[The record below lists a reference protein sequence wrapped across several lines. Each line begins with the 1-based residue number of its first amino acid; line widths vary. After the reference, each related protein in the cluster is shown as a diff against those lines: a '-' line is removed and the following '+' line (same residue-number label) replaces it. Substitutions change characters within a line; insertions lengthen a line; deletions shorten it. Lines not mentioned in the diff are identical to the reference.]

1 MHVFYR
7 LLIFSKTT
15 FFEKFFQEYQQSVKQ
30 FGSRSKLL
38 QRLSADDTSTCADP
52 EGVTRGPDPT
62 PPPPLKNHKNIG
74 FLSNSGPDP
83 LKNYE
88 ATEPAFNVGLS
99 SAPQPN
105 AILMAFCWRADDGLL
120 IVVFGHFHPSSTKKQ
135 PRCQS
140 WTPLTNFSGSAHVV
154 GKE

>member
-1 MHVFYR
+1 MC
-7 LLIFSKTT
+7 
-15 FFEKFFQEYQQSVKQ
+15 
-30 FGSRSKLL
+30 GSRGGN
-38 QRLSADDTSTCADP
+38 Q
-52 EGVTRGPDPT
+52 GFGPL
-62 PPPPLKNHKNIG
+62 PPPLKNHNNIG

-105 AILMAFCWRADDGLL
+105 AILMAFCWRADDGLF
-120 IVVFGHFHPSSTKKQ
+120 IVVFGHFHPSSTKKN
-135 PRCQS
+135 PRCQI

-154 GKE
+154 GKEWTSRFYYTHLCTYSYLCIIKLSSLLSEPFCQQINANQKL

>member
-1 MHVFYR
+1 MHAFYR

-52 EGVTRGPDPT
+52 EGVTRGPDP
-62 PPPPLKNHKNIG
+62 PPLKNHKNIG
-74 FLSNSGPDP
+74 FLSNSGPVP
-83 LKNYE
+83 LKSYE

-99 SAPQPN
+99 SAPQRN
-105 AILMAFCWRADDGLL
+105 AMK
-120 IVVFGHFHPSSTKKQ
+120 FHGVLPE
-135 PRCQS
+135 
-140 WTPLTNFSGSAHVV
+140 G
-154 GKE
+154 